1 MHVVPR
7 PPRLRARF
15 VLIATLVAC
24 AAALRLVPHPPN
36 FTPVGGIALFA
47 GAEFGSL
54 AAALALPLLSM
65 LASDLWMEA
74 IGQPGIHSGMPVVY
88 ACFVVA
94 VLLGRWGARTGAGR
108 LPPRR
113 IAVLALLSATLF
125 FVATNFAVWVS
136 SRTYPHDLR
145 GLAACY
151 LAALPFFRNTLAG
164 DAVTVAGLFGA
175 LALAERRWPAL
186 RRTAST

>member
-74 IGQPGIHSGMPVVY
+74 MGQPGIHSGMPVVY

-108 LPPRR
+108 LPPLR
-113 IAVLALLSATLF
+113 IAALALLSATLF
-125 FVATNFAVWVS
+125 FVATNFAVWAA
-136 SRTYPHDLR
+136 SRTDPHDLR
-145 GLAACY
+145 GLASCY

-186 RRTAST
+186 RRTDST